1 MSFPALPYIVAAGF
15 VLCAILLVVLLA
27 AVMRYREKL
36 RQTEL
41 IREKEISV
49 LQEKVDARESRLQEL
64 KENLDQAHS
73 ILERLRQE
81 NKDERAMRVREEAK
95 SAHLQKVEREMSEKE
110 GLLTRLHGDN
120 RALKERLADLE
131 ERMAERRKAAE
142 EKMALL
148 LSAREE
154 LSNSFKAL
162 SSEVLASSNKSFLQ
176 LARTAFGEVQEK
188 AHKELELKRQS
199 IDELVKPLQ
208 QSLTRVDEQM
218 RLIEKERSSAYTGLR
233 EQLKAMA
240 ETQAHLHSETS
251 NLVKALR
258 TPNVRGRW
266 GEMQLRRVVEMAG
279 MLEYC
284 DFIEQQSTVCEEGR
298 LRPDMIIKLPNHKNI
313 VVDSKAALLAYL
325 EAIEAADEETK
336 RVKMQEHAR
345 QIRTHLNKLAAK
357 AYWEQFQ
364 PSPEFVVLFLPGEN
378 FFSAALEHDPE
389 LIEFGVNQ
397 RVILA
402 TPTTLIALLRAV
414 SYGWRQ
420 EQIAENA
427 HAIAELG
434 KSLHERLHTMVEHFA
449 DMRKNLAKTVDSY
462 NKAAG
467 SLESRVLVTARK
479 FREIDA
485 AVKSDIPPLKS
496 LGRRPRA
503 LQLEDSL
510 PETQHQEET
519 V

>member
-1 MSFPALPYIVAAGF
+1 MTVGL
-15 VLCAILLVVLLA
+15 VLCAVLLVLLLA
-27 AVMRYREKL
+27 AVMRYRQKM
-36 RQTEL
+36 RQMEL
-41 IREKEISV
+41 IRQREISV
-49 LQEKVDARESRLQEL
+49 LQEKVEARDNRLQEL
-64 KENLDQAHS
+64 KEDLDQAQNM
-73 ILERLRQE
+73 LDRLRQE
-81 NKDERAMRVREEAK
+81 NREERAIRAREEAK
-95 SAHLQKVEREMSEKE
+95 NAHLQKMEREMSVKE
-110 GLLTRLHGDN
+110 ELLTRLHGDN
-120 RALKERLADLE
+120 RALTERLADLE
-131 ERMAERRKAAE
+131 ERMAESRKAAD

-176 LARTAFGEVQEK
+176 LARAAFGEVQEK

-208 QSLTRVDEQM
+208 QSLTKVDEQM
-218 RLIEKERSSAYTGLR
+218 RLIEKERSTAYAGLR

-240 ETQAHLHSETS
+240 ETQVHLHSETS

-266 GEMQLRRVVEMAG
+266 GEIQLRRVVEMAG

-284 DFIEQQSTVCEEGR
+284 DFIEQQSATGEEGR
-298 LRPDMIIKLPNHKNI
+298 LRPDMIIKLPNQKNI

-325 EAIEAADEETK
+325 EAIETTDEETK
-336 RVKMQEHAR
+336 RAKMQEHAR
-345 QIRTHLNKLAAK
+345 QIRAHLNKLAAK
-357 AYWEQFQ
+357 AYWQQFQ

-479 FREIDA
+479 FREIDT

-503 LQLEDSL
+503 LQLEETL
-510 PETQHQEET
+510 PGTLQEGESA
-519 V
+519 